1 MSNVTRLVLGVWLA
15 VSTALAADA
24 GLSGLLKAVEQ
35 RYNHAKTLQVSFEQQ
50 YTARGRHRVEAGELR
65 LRKPGRM
72 RWQYSNPAGK
82 LFLSDGK
89 FVYFYSPS
97 ANRVEK
103 SKLKE
108 TEDLRAPLAF
118 LLGKLNF
125 EHDFGAF
132 QSTPQGSDTVIVA
145 RARNDR
151 LPYTEV
157 EFTVTPQRSIRHLV
171 VRGTDQS
178 VMEYT
183 FSDEKLNPAL
193 DDALFRFHMP
203 PGAEFV
209 ESLDEDQRTPQP

>member
-1 MSNVTRLVLGVWLA
+1 VWLA
-15 VSTALAADA
+15 VSTAWAADS
-24 GLSGLLKAVEQ
+24 GLAGLLKAVEQ
-35 RYNHAKTLQVSFEQQ
+35 RYNRAQTLQVSFEQR
-50 YTARGRHRVEAGELR
+50 YTAQGRHRVEAGELR

-89 FVYFYSPS
+89 FVYFYSPT

-108 TEDLRAPLAF
+108 TEDMRAPLAF

-125 EHDFGAF
+125 QRDFGAF
-132 QSTPQGSDTVIVA
+132 RATPQGADTVLVA
-145 RARNDR
+145 RAKNNR

-157 EFTVTPQRSIRHLV
+157 EFTVTPQRAIRHLV

-183 FSDEKLNPAL
+183 FSNEKLNPAL
-193 DDALFRFHMP
+193 DDSVFRFRLP

-209 ESLDEDQRTPQP
+209 ESVEEERKTP